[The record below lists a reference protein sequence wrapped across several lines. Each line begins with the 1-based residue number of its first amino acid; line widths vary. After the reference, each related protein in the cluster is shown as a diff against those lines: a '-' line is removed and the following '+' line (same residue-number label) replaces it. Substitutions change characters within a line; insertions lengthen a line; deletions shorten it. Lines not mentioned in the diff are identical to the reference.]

1 MFAGSCIGV
10 VCLVISLEFLRRAG
24 REYDSYIIRQA
35 RLRQPST
42 TGALRQDTCD
52 SNACPGAENESST
65 PDPSKQATA
74 GAKSASIARV
84 SAPYRPSLLEHT
96 LRSLIHMVQ
105 FAVAY
110 IIMLLAMYYNGYIII
125 CIFIGAFLGAF
136 LFAWEPIDLNKE

>member
-35 RLRQPST
+35 RLRQSS

-52 SNACPGAENESST
+52 SNACPSAENESNT

-74 GAKSASIARV
+74 AAKSASIARV

-110 IIMLLAMYYNGYIII
+110 IIMLMAMYYNGYIII

-136 LFAWEPIDLNKE
+136 LFAWEPIDLAKE